1 MSLALASILSWN
13 TFEVEFE
20 KLVQIQPRWVSCLDE
35 KKRQCNKYWNER
47 TTEEIKIK
55 HSVIGKL
62 IGVRGSVVKELRLK
76 YKDSIIKISND
87 KHGVIPVRIVTL
99 TGTRRDVYII
109 KNKIDNLIKS

>member
-1 MSLALASILSWN
+1 MSLSSILSWN
-13 TFEVEFE
+13 TFEVKFDQLE
-20 KLVQIQPRWVSCLDE
+20 QIKPRWVSCVNE

-76 YKDSIIKISND
+76 YKDSIIKISDNITS
-87 KHGVIPVRIVTL
+87 GNRT
-99 TGTRRDVYII
+99 VYITGIRKDINII
-109 KNKIDNLIKS
+109 KREIDNLIKSC